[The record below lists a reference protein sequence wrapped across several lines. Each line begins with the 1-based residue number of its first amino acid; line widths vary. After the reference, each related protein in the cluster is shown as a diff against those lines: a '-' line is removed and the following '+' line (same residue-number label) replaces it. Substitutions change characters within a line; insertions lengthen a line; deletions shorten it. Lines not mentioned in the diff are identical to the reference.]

1 MDDKKNIYLRL
12 SAILGSFTPII
23 LFLGIFI
30 SIYFSSDFS
39 WTKNFL
45 SELAGS
51 EGKTP
56 IYSAR
61 GFSSLIFNISF
72 ILAGI
77 FGTIFSL
84 GLIKS
89 KIIANCLCGEGS
101 FFLILNMLFLTL
113 VGIFPLTV
121 GFLHILVSYGFFLSV
136 PIFLLIIGY
145 NLRKTKEKKLGL
157 TAFVLGIITVF
168 SFAFFPLA
176 SPWGQNAIVE
186 MIIIVSIS
194 IFIIIFSLKLLIQ
207 SFN

>member
-1 MDDKKNIYLRL
+1 
-12 SAILGSFTPII
+12 
-23 LFLGIFI
+23 
-30 SIYFSSDFS
+30 
-39 WTKNFL
+39 
-45 SELAGS
+45 
-51 EGKTP
+51 
-56 IYSAR
+56 
-61 GFSSLIFNISF
+61 
-72 ILAGI
+72 
-77 FGTIFSL
+77 
-84 GLIKS
+84 
-89 KIIANCLCGEGS
+89 
-101 FFLILNMLFLTL
+101 MLFLTL

-176 SPWGQNAIVE
+176 SLWGQNAIVE